1 MVVVTRD
8 DRLAGAR
15 PHVQPMSMSAASKMC
30 GSHLPEAQKS
40 RVHLPQTN
48 WLKHANAFECI
59 PSSNNFL
66 SSSMLYSLESQKPST
81 SRETA
86 SRLGVLLQISQ

>member
-8 DRLAGAR
+8 DRLAGAL
-15 PHVQPMSMSAASKMC
+15 PHVQPMSAANKMC

-66 SSSMLYSLESQKPST
+66 SSSMLYSLESQKPSR